1 MRRIVAALLVSKM
14 SALAPVEVR
23 LRPALREDV
32 DALYALE
39 AASYPADEA
48 ASRDALAYRQRE
60 AGDFFRVVTIDGDD
74 CAGFVCGTRCATFEE
89 ESMATHDPSGSI
101 LAIHSVVV
109 KPALRR
115 RGVALRA
122 LRRYVHDVRRGRT
135 CATIALMNDQ
145 CPSVSLSCR
154 GHRAEYTTM
163 PLAFAERL
171 KAARVKT

>member
-1 MRRIVAALLVSKM
+1 MRIILAALLACKM

-48 ASRDALAYRQRE
+48 ASREALAYRQRE
-60 AGDFFRVVTIDGDD
+60 AGDFFRVVTVDGDD

-89 ESMATHDPSGSI
+89 ESMAAHDPAGSI

-109 KPALRR
+109 KPDRWPSPK
-115 RGVALRA
+115 
-122 LRRYVHDVRRGRT
+122 DVSWVQKLCT
-135 CATIALMNDQ
+135 SQFWQI
-145 CPSVSLSCR
+145 
-154 GHRAEYTTM
+154 
-163 PLAFAERL
+163 
-171 KAARVKT
+171 